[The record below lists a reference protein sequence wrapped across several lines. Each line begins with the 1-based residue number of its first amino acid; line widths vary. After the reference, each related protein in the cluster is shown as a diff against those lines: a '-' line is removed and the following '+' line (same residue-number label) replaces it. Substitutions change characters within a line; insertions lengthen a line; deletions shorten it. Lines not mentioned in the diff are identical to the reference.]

1 MSLCVFWIDMS
12 SFIRLIQDIS
22 FVPPGFILKPGS
34 VQGKFLCAIVPSP
47 EHQLLYSAAIAL
59 LSFLGQPI
67 KGASTVCIAA
77 PEPLSHSTDRNYM
90 NELTSKLTDAILLIS
105 DDHDRIVPAHANRVP
120 NLCFLKTYVLPAR
133 NNDSFGTVGQLG
145 NW

>member
-1 MSLCVFWIDMS
+1 LGRRVTLHPSDTGYILRS
-12 SFIRLIQDIS
+12 S
-22 FVPPGFILKPGS
+22 GFNLKSGS
-34 VQGKFLCAIVPSP
+34 AQGKFLCAIVSSP

-120 NLCFLKTYVLPAR
+120 NL